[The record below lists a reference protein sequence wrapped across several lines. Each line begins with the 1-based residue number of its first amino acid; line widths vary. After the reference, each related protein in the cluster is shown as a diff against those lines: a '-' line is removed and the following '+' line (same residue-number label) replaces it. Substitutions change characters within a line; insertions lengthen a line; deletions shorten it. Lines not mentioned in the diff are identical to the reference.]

1 MCPSEVHGSQTG
13 KQTVESTES
22 GGGGRANC
30 RVDIR
35 IETQGPVNIFNCTS
49 APPCPEP
56 PCPEPPPPKCPT
68 GPIAPGQCV
77 PLSIGSKP
85 KQSLRTK
92 LDSLLQNTRV
102 PSAIAGGFFQHA
114 RRFSA
119 GKSPANPLETEVFN
133 FFRTLPADMTS
144 ILSCSVTSFDG
155 ITRDERD
162 RLFDPSIPQD
172 PNVPLDADTLATA
185 FVKEIAQRVGVQ
197 VFGDPHALEQERPGQ
212 NRFFDPSGTGEGFEN
227 QLRICKVDGL
237 RTNEF
242 SPTLNPGDYLPSEL
256 QQHCVPIVVNGV
268 PQLNCEI
275 QKGNC
280 PGNLL
285 GDTTCLRV
293 PDVRAGEGVV
303 IEGVNFISIDSKV
316 RLIGQA
322 PSTVSREVDA
332 FVFGDL
338 DTPMTEVVDGE
349 TRTIRDCR
357 VHDRITF
364 VVPADLPPAV
374 YSVQVAVPNVSG
386 FPAFGDT
393 IVSTPQFIR
402 VVPAPTSRF
411 RIASETLTARE
422 ETSPAFFGSDEV
434 RVRVRAYPIVASLTD
449 LTLGDEQAFDSPEF
463 GNVDSGDVRQ
473 MQAVLFEQKGPI
485 DGLVMTIMGFEIDSE
500 KAYREQINSFTDAF
514 LHYFKI
520 AFAAIRDAIIAAIGI
535 GTVLVGLKDALK
547 FLLKFALSHYIILG
561 IAAAAVLVVVVILAA
576 WAPADVIIADAL
588 GFTLSDLD
596 ALTNTDLPVPEIAE
610 YVSQQG
616 IKVRA
621 VPLEKIPTQ
630 YRERRE
636 YRSDKE
642 DSRYEIVLRYNRVA

>member
-1 MCPSEVHGSQTG
+1 MSANEIRGSQTSKPTLG
-13 KQTVESTES
+13 STES
-22 GGGGRANC
+22 GGGDANC

-35 IETQGPVNIFNCTS
+35 IETQGPVNIYNCTS
-49 APPCPEP
+49 STPSPTPSPPE
-56 PCPEPPPPKCPT
+56 CPT

-119 GKSPANPLETEVFN
+119 GQPPANQLETEVFS
-133 FFRTLPADMTS
+133 FFQTLPADMKS

-155 ITRDERD
+155 ITQDERN
-162 RLFDPSIPQD
+162 RLFDPSIPQH
-172 PNVPLDADTLATA
+172 PNVPLSADTLATA
-185 FVKEIAQRVGVQ
+185 FVKEITQRVGVQ
-197 VFGDPHALEQERPGQ
+197 VFEDPHALEQERPGQ
-212 NRFFDPSGTGEGFEN
+212 NRFFGGETFET
-227 QLRICKVDGL
+227 QLRICKVNDL

-242 SPTLNPGDYLPSEL
+242 SPALNPGDYLPSEL

-268 PQLNCEI
+268 PQLDCEI

-280 PGNLL
+280 PGNFLE
-285 GDTTCLRV
+285 DTTCLRV

-316 RLIGQA
+316 RLTGQA

-338 DTPMTEVVDGE
+338 DTPLTEMVDGQ

-364 VVPADLPPAV
+364 VVPADLPPAI

-386 FPAFGDT
+386 LPGFGDT
-393 IVSTPQFIR
+393 IVSNSQFIR
-402 VVPAPTSRF
+402 VVPSPTSRF

-422 ETSPAFFGSDEV
+422 ETSPASFGSDEV
-434 RVRVRAYPIVASLTD
+434 RVRVRAYPIIANLTD
-449 LTLGDEQAFDSPEF
+449 LTIGDEQAFDSPEF
-463 GNVDSGDVRQ
+463 GGVDSGHVRQ
-473 MQAVLFEQKGPI
+473 MQAVLFDQKGPI
-485 DGLVMTIMGFEIDSE
+485 DGLVITIMGFEIDSE
-500 KAYREQINSFTDAF
+500 KAYRDQINSFTDAF
-514 LHYFKI
+514 LHYLKI
-520 AFAAIRDAIIAAIGI
+520 ALAGIAGAISLAAFYFGI
-535 GTVLVGLKDALK
+535 QD
-547 FLLKFALSHYIILG
+547 LLKFAFKHYIILA
-561 IAAAAVLVVVVILAA
+561 IAAAIVLVVILILAA
-576 WAPADVIIADAL
+576 WAPADLLIEDSL
-588 GFTLSDLD
+588 GYTLSDLD
-596 ALTNTDLPVPEIAE
+596 TLTNTNLPVPEIAQ
-610 YVSQQG
+610 YVTQQG
-616 IKVRA
+616 IKVKA

>member
-1 MCPSEVHGSQTG
+1 MSAREIRGAQLAKPTR
-13 KQTVESTES
+13 ESTES
-22 GGGGRANC
+22 GGGGLAKC
-30 RVDIR
+30 QVDIR
-35 IETQGPVNIFNCTS
+35 IETQGPVNIYNCTS
-49 APPCPEP
+49 GPPCPEP
-56 PCPEPPPPKCPT
+56 SVPGCPT

-119 GKSPANPLETEVFN
+119 GQAPANPLETKVFS
-133 FFRTLPADMTS
+133 FFQTLPVDMKS
-144 ILSCSVTSFDG
+144 MLSCSITSFDG
-155 ITRDERD
+155 ITQDERN

-172 PNVPLDADTLATA
+172 PNVPLDADTLATV
-185 FVKEIAQRVGVQ
+185 FVKEITQRVGVQ
-197 VFGDPHALEQERPGQ
+197 VFDDPHALEQERPGQ
-212 NRFFDPSGTGEGFEN
+212 NRFFDTSGGESFEI
-227 QLRICKVDGL
+227 QLRICKVNGL

-242 SPTLNPGDYLPSEL
+242 SPVLNPGDYLPSEL

-268 PQLNCEI
+268 PQLDCEI

-280 PGNLL
+280 PGNSLE
-285 GDTTCLRV
+285 DTTCLRV
-293 PDVRAGEGVV
+293 PDIHAGDGVV

-316 RLIGQA
+316 RLTGQA

-338 DTPMTEVVDGE
+338 DTPLTEVIDGE

-364 VVPADLPPAV
+364 VVPADLPPAI
-374 YSVQVAVPNVSG
+374 YSVQIAVPNVSG
-386 FPAFGDT
+386 FPVFGDT
-393 IVSTPQFIR
+393 IVSNSQFIR
-402 VVPAPTSRF
+402 IVPSPTSRF
-411 RIASETLTARE
+411 RIASETLTAQE

-434 RVRVRAYPIVASLTD
+434 RVRVRAYPIIASLTD
-449 LTLGDEQAFDSPEF
+449 LTLGEQQCFDSPEF
-463 GNVDSGDVRQ
+463 GDVDSGDVRQ
-473 MQAVLFEQKGPI
+473 MQAVLFDQMGPI
-485 DGLVMTIMGFEIDSE
+485 DGLVMIITGFEIDSE
-500 KAYREQINSFTDAF
+500 KAYRVQINSFTDAF
-514 LHYFKI
+514 LHYLKI
-520 AFAAIRDAIIAAIGI
+520 ALEGITASIAAGAFA
-535 GTVLVGLKDALK
+535 VGVKD
-547 FLLKFALSHYIILG
+547 LLTFALSHPIILG
-561 IAAAAVLVVVVILAA
+561 IAAAVVLVVILIVAA
-576 WAPADVIIADAL
+576 WAPADLLIEDSL

-596 ALTNTDLPVPEIAE
+596 ALTNTGLPVPEIAE

-616 IKVRA
+616 IKVKV

>member
-1 MCPSEVHGSQTG
+1 MSEHRRSRGG
-13 KQTVESTES
+13 KPILESTES
-22 GGGGRANC
+22 VGDRPANC

-35 IETQGPVNIFNCTS
+35 IETQGPVNIYNCTS

-56 PCPEPPPPKCPT
+56 CPPTPT
-68 GPIAPGQCV
+68 GTIAPGQCV

-85 KQSLRTK
+85 KQSMRTK

-102 PSAIAGGFFQHA
+102 PSAIASGFFQHA

-119 GKSPANPLETEVFN
+119 GQSPANPLETEVFS
-133 FFRTLPADMTS
+133 FFSTLPANMKS

-155 ITRDERD
+155 ITKNERG
-162 RLFDPSIPQD
+162 RLFDSSIPQD

-185 FVKEIAQRVGVQ
+185 FVKEITQRVGVQ
-197 VFGDPHALEQERPGQ
+197 VFEDPHALEQERPGQ
-212 NRFFDPSGTGEGFEN
+212 NRFFDTSGGESFEI
-227 QLRICKVDGL
+227 QLRICKVNGL

-242 SPTLNPGDYLPSEL
+242 SPPVNPGDYLPSEL

-280 PGNLL
+280 PGNFLE
-285 GDTTCLRV
+285 DTTCLRV
-293 PDVRAGEGVV
+293 PDVRAGDGVV
-303 IEGVNFISIDSKV
+303 IDGVNFISIDSKV
-316 RLIGQA
+316 RLTGQA

-332 FVFGDL
+332 SVFGDV
-338 DTPMTEVVDGE
+338 DTPLTEVVDGE

-364 VVPADLPPAV
+364 VVPADLPPGF

-386 FPAFGDT
+386 FPVFGDT
-393 IVSTPQFIR
+393 IVSNPQFIR
-402 VVPAPTSRF
+402 VVPPPTSRF
-411 RIASETLTARE
+411 RIASETLIARQ
-422 ETSPAFFGSDEV
+422 ETSPASFGSDEV
-434 RVRVRAYPIVASLTD
+434 RVRVRAYPIIASLTN

-463 GNVDSGDVRQ
+463 GALDSGDVRQ
-473 MQAVLFEQKGPI
+473 MQAVLFDQKGAV
-485 DGLVMTIMGFEIDSE
+485 DGLVMTILGFEIDSE
-500 KAYREQINSFTDAF
+500 TAYREQINSFTDAF
-514 LHYFKI
+514 LHYLKI
-520 AFAAIRDAIIAAIGI
+520 ALAVIAAAIVAGAFA
-535 GTVLVGLKDALK
+535 VGVKD
-547 FLLKFALSHYIILG
+547 LLKFALSHPIILA
-561 IAAAAVLVVVVILAA
+561 IAAAVVLVVILILAA
-576 WAPADVIIADAL
+576 WAPADLIIEDSL

-596 ALTNTDLPVPEIAE
+596 ALTNTDLPLPEIAQ
-610 YVSQQG
+610 YISQQG
-616 IKVRA
+616 IKVKA

-636 YRSDKE
+636 YRSDEE

>member
-1 MCPSEVHGSQTG
+1 MSANEMRGSRTSKPTMEPTKSES
-13 KQTVESTES
+13 S
-22 GGGGRANC
+22 GANC
-30 RVDIR
+30 CVGIR
-35 IETQGPVNIFNCTS
+35 IETQGPVNIYNNCTS

-56 PCPEPPPPKCPT
+56 CPPSPPECPT
-68 GPIAPGQCV
+68 GPIAPGQCL

-92 LDSLLQNTRV
+92 LTSLLHNTRV
-102 PSAIAGGFFQHA
+102 PSAIASGFFQHA

-119 GKSPANPLETEVFN
+119 GQAPANPLETEVFR
-133 FFRTLPADMTS
+133 FFQTLPANMKS
-144 ILSCSVTSFDG
+144 ILSCSVASFDG
-155 ITRDERD
+155 ITSDERN
-162 RLFDPSIPQD
+162 RLFDPLIPQD

-185 FVKEIAQRVGVQ
+185 FVKEITQRVGVQ
-197 VFGDPHALEQERPGQ
+197 VFDDPHALDQERPGR
-212 NRFFDPSGTGEGFEN
+212 NRFFDTSGGESFEI
-227 QLRICKVDGL
+227 QLRICKVNGL

-242 SPTLNPGDYLPSEL
+242 SPALNPGDYLPSEL
-256 QQHCVPIVVNGV
+256 QQHCVPVVVNGV
-268 PQLNCEI
+268 PQLDCEI

-280 PGNLL
+280 AGNFLE
-285 GDTTCLRV
+285 DTTCLRV

-316 RLIGQA
+316 RLTGQA

-338 DTPMTEVVDGE
+338 DTPLTEVIDGD

-386 FPAFGDT
+386 FPVFGNT
-393 IVSTPQFIR
+393 IVSNSQFIR
-402 VVPAPTSRF
+402 VVPSPTSRF
-411 RIASETLTARE
+411 RIASETLTAGK
-422 ETSPAFFGSDEV
+422 ETAPAFFGSDEV
-434 RVRVRAYPIVASLTD
+434 RVRVRAYPIIASLTD
-449 LTLGDEQAFDSPEF
+449 ITLGDEQAFDSPEF
-463 GNVDSGDVRQ
+463 GDVDSGDVRQ
-473 MQAVLFEQKGPI
+473 MQAVLFEQNGPI
-485 DGLVMTIMGFEIDSE
+485 DGLVMTMMGFEIDSE

-514 LHYFKI
+514 MHYLKI
-520 AFAAIRDAIIAAIGI
+520 ALAGIAASITAGAFA
-535 GTVLVGLKDALK
+535 VGVKD
-547 FLLKFALSHYIILG
+547 LLKFALSHPIILA
-561 IAAAAVLVVVVILAA
+561 IAAAVVLVVILILAA
-576 WAPADVIIADAL
+576 WAPADLLIEDSL

-596 ALTNTDLPVPEIAE
+596 ALTNTDLPLPEIAQ

-616 IKVRA
+616 IKVKA
-621 VPLEKIPTQ
+621 IPLEKIPTQ

-636 YRSDKE
+636 YVSDEE

>member
-1 MCPSEVHGSQTG
+1 MSARENRGSQTSKPTLQSNDSAG
-13 KQTVESTES
+13 Y
-22 GGGGRANC
+22 GHANC

-35 IETQGPVNIFNCTS
+35 FETSGPVNIYNCAS

-56 PCPEPPPPKCPT
+56 PPPECPT

-102 PSAIAGGFFQHA
+102 PSAIASGFFQHA

-119 GKSPANPLETEVFN
+119 GKSAANPLETEVFN
-133 FFRTLPADMTS
+133 FFQTLPADMKS

-155 ITRDERD
+155 ITQDERN

-172 PNVPLDADTLATA
+172 PNVPLNADTLATA
-185 FVKEIAQRVGVQ
+185 FVKEITQRVGVQ
-197 VFGDPHALEQERPGQ
+197 VFEDPHALEQERPGQ
-212 NRFFDPSGTGEGFEN
+212 NRFFDTSGGESFEI
-227 QLRICKVDGL
+227 QLRICKVNDL

-242 SPTLNPGDYLPSEL
+242 SPALNPGDYLPSEL

-268 PQLNCEI
+268 PQLNCQV

-280 PGNLL
+280 PGNFLE
-285 GDTTCLRV
+285 DTTCLRV

-316 RLIGQA
+316 RLTGQA

-338 DTPMTEVVDGE
+338 DTPLTEVVDGE

-364 VVPADLPPAV
+364 VVPADLPPAI

-386 FPAFGDT
+386 FPVFGDT
-393 IVSTPQFIR
+393 IVSNSHFIR
-402 VVPAPTSRF
+402 VVPSPTSRF
-411 RIASETLTARE
+411 RIASETLTAQE
-422 ETSPAFFGSDEV
+422 ETSPASFGSDEV
-434 RVRVRAYPIVASLTD
+434 RVRVRAYPIIASLTD

-463 GNVDSGDVRQ
+463 GDVDSGDVRQ
-473 MQAVLFEQKGPI
+473 MQAVLFEQEGPI

-500 KAYREQINSFTDAF
+500 KAYRDQINSFTDAF
-514 LHYFKI
+514 LHYLKI
-520 AFAAIRDAIIAAIGI
+520 ALAGIAASITAGAFA
-535 GTVLVGLKDALK
+535 VGVKD
-547 FLLKFALSHYIILG
+547 LLKFALSHPIILA
-561 IAAAAVLVVVVILAA
+561 IAAAVVLVVILILAA
-576 WAPADVIIADAL
+576 WAPADLLIEDSL

-596 ALTNTDLPVPEIAE
+596 ALTNTDLPVPEIAQ

-616 IKVRA
+616 IKVKA

-636 YRSDKE
+636 YRSDEE